1 MNYNIITSPIQKR
14 KKPPAPSKKKSLGY
28 YNEAK
33 PTGTGAAA
41 GGGMSRK
48 GVAKYRA
55 DNPGS
60 KLKTAVTTP
69 PSKLKPGSKAAKEEN
84 HFVHVQKVGQA
95 KEEERQGAVGI
106 VNLKSYNMETIVIIL
121 SILLLAAVVT
131 AVLSYKGILGD
142 RDNDGIADIIEDT
155 VADLKNEIKELKDK
169 ISK

>member
-1 MNYNIITSPIQKR
+1 M
-14 KKPPAPSKKKSLGY
+14 L
-28 YNEAK
+28 
-33 PTGTGAAA
+33 
-41 GGGMSRK
+41 
-48 GVAKYRA
+48 
-55 DNPGS
+55 
-60 KLKTAVTTP
+60 
-69 PSKLKPGSKAAKEEN
+69 
-84 HFVHVQKVGQA
+84 FQKVGQA
-95 KEEERQGAVGI
+95 KEEERQDAVGI

>member
-1 MNYNIITSPIQKR
+1 M
-14 KKPPAPSKKKSLGY
+14 L
-28 YNEAK
+28 
-33 PTGTGAAA
+33 
-41 GGGMSRK
+41 
-48 GVAKYRA
+48 
-55 DNPGS
+55 
-60 KLKTAVTTP
+60 
-69 PSKLKPGSKAAKEEN
+69 
-84 HFVHVQKVGQA
+84 VQKVGQA
-95 KEEERQGAVGI
+95 KEEERQDAVGI

>member
-1 MNYNIITSPIQKR
+1 V
-14 KKPPAPSKKKSLGY
+14 L
-28 YNEAK
+28 
-33 PTGTGAAA
+33 
-41 GGGMSRK
+41 
-48 GVAKYRA
+48 
-55 DNPGS
+55 
-60 KLKTAVTTP
+60 
-69 PSKLKPGSKAAKEEN
+69 
-84 HFVHVQKVGQA
+84 VQKVGQA
-95 KEEERQGAVGI
+95 KEEERQDAVGI